1 MVDQLRRLINF
12 KSYPGK
18 EKPILEYIRTQLE
31 RNDIQPFFQKDNL
44 IVKLAGKDQ
53 SRAFIFNGHVDIVDA
68 SDISKWKHNPWAGE
82 VVNGRI
88 YGRGVSDMKGGILA
102 MMETAKSLKRKDKI
116 PTDVF
121 FAFVV
126 KEETD
131 GQGTKQFAA
140 WLKSAGYTK
149 KYRELTAVFA
159 EPTSLDMIQY
169 GHRGN
174 FFIRAEMAGF
184 SGHSSRPYDINPH
197 AIIQMS
203 KFIGDLE
210 RENLRWR
217 RKFIE
222 SEFTPPT
229 ITPTSIKAKS
239 ESPNKTA
246 VSCLAVFDLRT
257 IPGYHNEAFK
267 RVEELAKRRGIRLS
281 LIHPPSPIGYTKPNA
296 KIVKIF
302 QGIIPGI
309 KTTVNDASN
318 DLGFFTN
325 IGIDGVI
332 FGPGEISQA
341 HRTDESADIKQ
352 VTAAPEIFEKVYMSW
367 AQDAKH

>member
-1 MVDQLRRLINF
+1 MIDQLRRLINF
-12 KSYPGK
+12 QSYSGK
-18 EKPILEYIRTQLE
+18 EKPILEHIKTQLE
-31 RNDIQPFFQKDNL
+31 RDDIEPFFQKDNL
-44 IVKLAGKDQ
+44 VVKLAGEDHT
-53 SRAFIFNGHVDIVDA
+53 RAFIFNGHVDVVDVG
-68 SDISKWKHNPWAGE
+68 DISKWKHNPWAGE

-88 YGRGVSDMKGGILA
+88 YGRGASDMKGGILT
-102 MMETAKSLKRKDKI
+102 MMETAKFLKRRGKI
-116 PTDVF
+116 PTDVL

-140 WLKSAGYTK
+140 WLKSAGYIK
-149 KYRELTAVFA
+149 KYRELAAVFA
-159 EPTSLDMIQY
+159 EPTDLDTVQY

-174 FFIRAEMAGF
+174 FFIRAETDGV
-184 SGHSSRPYDINPH
+184 SGHSSRPCDINPH

-210 RENLRWR
+210 RENLRWQ
-217 RKFIE
+217 RKFRE

-229 ITPTSIKAKS
+229 ITPTSIRTRS

-246 VSCLAVFDLRT
+246 DHCQAIFDLRT
-257 IPGYHNEAFK
+257 IPGYHNEAFN
-267 RVEELAKRRGIRLS
+267 RVKMLAKKRGIKLS
-281 LIHPPSPIGYTKPNA
+281 LLHPPSPIGYTKPNA
-296 KIVKIF
+296 KIVEIF
-302 QGIIPGI
+302 QRIIPGI

-332 FGPGEISQA
+332 FGPGEKSQS
-341 HRTDESADIKQ
+341 HQIDESADVRQI
-352 VTAAPEIFEKVYMSW
+352 TAASEIFKKVYMTW
-367 AQDAKH
+367 AQII

>member
-1 MVDQLRRLINF
+1 MIDQLRRLINF
-12 KSYPGK
+12 QSYSGK
-18 EKPILEYIRTQLE
+18 EKPILEHIKTQLE
-31 RNDIQPFFQKDNL
+31 RDDIEPFFQKDNL
-44 IVKLAGKDQ
+44 VVKLAGEDHT
-53 SRAFIFNGHVDIVDA
+53 RAFIFNGHVDVVDVG
-68 SDISKWKHNPWAGE
+68 DISKWKHNPWAGE

-88 YGRGVSDMKGGILA
+88 YGRGASDMKGGILT
-102 MMETAKSLKRKDKI
+102 MMETAKFLKRRGKI
-116 PTDVF
+116 PTDVL

-140 WLKSAGYTK
+140 WLKSAGYIK
-149 KYRELTAVFA
+149 KYRELAAVFA
-159 EPTSLDMIQY
+159 EPTDLDTVQY

-174 FFIRAEMAGF
+174 FFIRAETDGV
-184 SGHSSRPYDINPH
+184 SGHSSRPCDINPH

-210 RENLRWR
+210 RENLRWQ
-217 RKFIE
+217 RKFRE

-229 ITPTSIKAKS
+229 ITPTKK
-239 ESPNKTA
+239 
-246 VSCLAVFDLRT
+246 
-257 IPGYHNEAFK
+257 
-267 RVEELAKRRGIRLS
+267 RGIKLS
-281 LIHPPSPIGYTKPNA
+281 LLHPPSPIGYTKPNA

-302 QGIIPGI
+302 QRIIPGI

-332 FGPGEISQA
+332 FGPGEKSQS
-341 HRTDESADIKQ
+341 HQIDESADVRQI
-352 VTAAPEIFEKVYMSW
+352 TAASEIFKKVYMTW
-367 AQDAKH
+367 AQII